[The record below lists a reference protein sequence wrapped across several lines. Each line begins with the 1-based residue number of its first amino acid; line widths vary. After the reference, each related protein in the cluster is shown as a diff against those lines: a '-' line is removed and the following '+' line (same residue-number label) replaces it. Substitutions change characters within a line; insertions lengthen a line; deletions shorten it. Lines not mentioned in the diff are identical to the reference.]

1 MKNSYFHYNFL
12 KLKISTIM
20 KELTLKIALSIL
32 DINQDGRVSQIF
44 YLRPS
49 FYFVKCCETFSS
61 IAILLTSGD
70 NFGNEYEAVG

>member
-1 MKNSYFHYNFL
+1 
-12 KLKISTIM
+12 M
-20 KELTLKIALSIL
+20 KEQTLKFALPIL
-32 DINQDGRVSQIF
+32 DISQEGGVSQIF

-49 FYFVKCCETFSS
+49 FYFVKCETFSS